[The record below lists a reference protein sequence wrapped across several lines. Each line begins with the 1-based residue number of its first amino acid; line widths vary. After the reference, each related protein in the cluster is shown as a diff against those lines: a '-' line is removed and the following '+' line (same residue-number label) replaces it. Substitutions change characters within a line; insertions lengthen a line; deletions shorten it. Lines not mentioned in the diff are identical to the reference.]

1 MSENQDGVRPP
12 DQVLHTNDQTPP
24 PAEVPTAEDAAKG
37 APTQPEDLVEST
49 ASDAIPA
56 ESTGPEQGQPDGND
70 SLKAADVTTLEN
82 FIQFAYQKRG
92 QGLGTFRK
100 KLETFVGNE
109 PEEAP
114 NPDPVLEL
122 TKRLA
127 GNDRLIEV
135 PFNVLLLLEGQLRE
149 SWQKRIRELMAQALS
164 CHAAFQSQVL
174 QITLNEPSK
183 TRTGAEIFELFDVV
197 EKALS
202 EVGSAESEQTLEP
215 LKGRDRKTLRLN
227 ALRSLALYL
236 NSTRAEGWGPDLR
249 VEWFNKYLW
258 QPEAKKQDTTNFWQ
272 LLQAAKPAD
281 NKRALA
287 QLTKYFSEKQE
298 EVQQN
303 HEKELEKIESRGKS
317 EVRIAESRFT
327 SQQQQIEREYQA
339 KLKDADDRTESESE
353 KAVALTSELHEVR
366 KQLQNSEED
375 VAQLKADVTNLTSE
389 IAKLHDAIE
398 SEQKKANQASAVAA
412 NKHQELRT
420 RIILMLE
427 NRSRLLDDAHKA
439 ALNNK
444 NEIAASRIEQAL
456 KEFTKT
462 TEELRDLRDTD

>member
-1 MSENQDGVRPP
+1 
-12 DQVLHTNDQTPP
+12 
-24 PAEVPTAEDAAKG
+24 
-37 APTQPEDLVEST
+37 
-49 ASDAIPA
+49 
-56 ESTGPEQGQPDGND
+56 
-70 SLKAADVTTLEN
+70 
-82 FIQFAYQKRG
+82 
-92 QGLGTFRK
+92 
-100 KLETFVGNE
+100 
-109 PEEAP
+109 
-114 NPDPVLEL
+114 
-122 TKRLA
+122 
-127 GNDRLIEV
+127 
-135 PFNVLLLLEGQLRE
+135 
-149 SWQKRIRELMAQALS
+149 
-164 CHAAFQSQVL
+164 
-174 QITLNEPSK
+174 
-183 TRTGAEIFELFDVV
+183 
-197 EKALS
+197 
-202 EVGSAESEQTLEP
+202 
-215 LKGRDRKTLRLN
+215 
-227 ALRSLALYL
+227 
-236 NSTRAEGWGPDLR
+236 
-249 VEWFNKYLW
+249 
-258 QPEAKKQDTTNFWQ
+258 
-272 LLQAAKPAD
+272 AKPAD